1 MNIRRT
7 MRNILCAAGLIVVL
21 AFAQPVRADIVTV
34 LFTGFNPGSP
44 SGMDDFS
51 ADLASRFAN
60 DFPTQTFSSQVFT
73 YDDRAGAF
81 AFIDGISQVDHL
93 FLVGHSWGGNALI
106 RLGENFLVPNNITAD
121 ASFQI
126 DSVDIFDPFDPG
138 IDDDV
143 LPSSIDAGFN
153 YYQIA
158 TGTDIFQGEQNVQ
171 GASNFNAE
179 ILFGDPTI
187 THTSIDNYLPLWDE
201 IYGHMFLV
209 VIPEPGALG
218 LLGLGVLAL
227 GGMRRQRPRVTRERS
242 DR

>member
-1 MNIRRT
+1 MNIRQTVRQ
-7 MRNILCAAGLIVVL
+7 ILCVAGLTVIL
-21 AFAQPVRADIVTV
+21 AVAQPVRADIVTV
-34 LFTGFNPGSP
+34 FFTGFNPGSP
-44 SGMDDFS
+44 SGMDDFQD
-51 ADLASRFAN
+51 DLAIRFAN
-60 DFPTQTFSSQVFT
+60 DFPNQTFTSDVFT

-81 AFIDGISQVDHL
+81 AFINGVSQVDHL

-106 RLGENFLVPNNITAD
+106 RLGENLLLPNSITAD

-138 IDDDV
+138 IDDDM

-158 TGTDIFQGEQNVQ
+158 TGSDIFEGERNVQ
-171 GASNFNAE
+171 GAANFNAE
-179 ILFGDPTI
+179 ILFNDPNI

-209 VIPEPGALG
+209 VIPEPGSAGLVGLG
-218 LLGLGVLAL
+218 LLAL
-227 GGMRRQRPRVTRERS
+227 VGKRRQRRVVRE
-242 DR
+242 